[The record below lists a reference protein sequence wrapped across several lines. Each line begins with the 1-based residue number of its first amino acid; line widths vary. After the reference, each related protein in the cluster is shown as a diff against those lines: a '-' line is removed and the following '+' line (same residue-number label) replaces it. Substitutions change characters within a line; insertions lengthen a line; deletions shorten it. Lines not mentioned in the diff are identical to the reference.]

1 MRLSNGFVIDKEKT
15 FGELKFTAVRD
26 VFLQNEDGTPSTQ
39 LKKRIYDLKCSLHG
53 GIIPVSVPPE
63 VPLREFPYNAVVE
76 LVNPVADTVS
86 RKTFGGV
93 KWLKVI
99 FCPNVRTAV
108 TLKNSRNKRIVFLT
122 NSVV

>member
-1 MRLSNGFVIDKEKT
+1 LTENWES
-15 FGELKFTAVRD
+15 
-26 VFLQNEDGTPSTQ
+26 PS
-39 LKKRIYDLKCSLHG
+39 
-53 GIIPVSVPPE
+53 SV
-63 VPLREFPYNAVVE
+63 
-76 LVNPVADTVS
+76 
-86 RKTFGGV
+86 V

>member
-1 MRLSNGFVIDKEKT
+1 MSNS
-15 FGELKFTAVRD
+15 A
-26 VFLQNEDGTPSTQ
+26 TPSVPKQVNLPVLITCDTEYGIAEQ
-39 LKKRIYDLKCSLHG
+39 TVRIILLELETFDIVTVITVQPFARTY
-53 GIIPVSVPPE
+53 
-63 VPLREFPYNAVVE
+63 PYNAPSSMYRLLTENWESPSSV
-76 LVNPVADTVS
+76 
-86 RKTFGGV
+86 V